1 MHLRALRPA
10 LIVAL
15 LFACNSGSSGRT
27 SEDGSPSTSNPSTD
41 PGGTGGAGSNGT
53 ASSSGSGA
61 GSSGG
66 SSSGGN
72 EPLDPGPP
80 HVQYIGRFDKTDP
93 NAPRCAY
100 AGCRI
105 VARFDGTKVKAKMQE
120 FFYDWMEAAPSE
132 WDVIVDGQTKDKLVM
147 TPAETEFV
155 LADGLAQ
162 GTHVVELYKRS
173 EPQTGATQFKG
184 FDFGG
189 GTLLSPPA
197 RKQRHIEIVGDSS
210 STGFGVEGVGLTDP
224 ADGKCPGVNHA
235 AKYENFRKAYGAVL
249 GTLFDAEVYA
259 SSLSGK
265 GIYQN
270 IWAEDAETLPMMFVR
285 TLPMDDQTP
294 TWNFAEWKAD
304 VVIVM
309 AGGNDFANRQP
320 VDTTG
325 PATVEQFTGAY
336 RDLVT
341 KMRTE
346 YPSAHLVLTV
356 SPTTDDNNP
365 EGSNTRTNITTGAQT
380 VATERNN
387 QGDAKVYFFAPT
399 KAVASETTGCMGHGS
414 PEYHARVAKELEA
427 FIKPKLGW

>member
-1 MHLRALRPA
+1 VVLFALDSTALCRLHVSGVDASHPILYVYYTNIAARAWRVARDERSLSLALARPVLRLPDMHLRVVRPA

-53 ASSSGSGA
+53 ASSGGSGA

-66 SSSGGN
+66 SSSGGS

-80 HVQYIGRFDKTDP
+80 HVQYIGRFDKSDP

-197 RKQRHIEIVGDSS
+197 RKHRS
-210 STGFGVEGVGLTDP
+210 
-224 ADGKCPGVNHA
+224 
-235 AKYENFRKAYGAVL
+235 
-249 GTLFDAEVYA
+249 
-259 SSLSGK
+259 
-265 GIYQN
+265 
-270 IWAEDAETLPMMFVR
+270 
-285 TLPMDDQTP
+285 
-294 TWNFAEWKAD
+294 
-304 VVIVM
+304 
-309 AGGNDFANRQP
+309 
-320 VDTTG
+320 
-325 PATVEQFTGAY
+325 
-336 RDLVT
+336 
-341 KMRTE
+341 
-346 YPSAHLVLTV
+346 
-356 SPTTDDNNP
+356 
-365 EGSNTRTNITTGAQT
+365 
-380 VATERNN
+380 
-387 QGDAKVYFFAPT
+387 
-399 KAVASETTGCMGHGS
+399 
-414 PEYHARVAKELEA
+414 
-427 FIKPKLGW
+427 